1 MYKRQLHARQEGHE
15 LQCAEAHERLGD
27 ASLQNEQPERAP
39 GSTPA
44 ARDLLCTLREGGTLP
59 PHDRR
64 LADVEFY
71 LGVTNLQLGALDEA
85 KAHYRQAAATLRLRR
100 ATLLRASLDEQIAGL
115 EQAVAAG
122 GGAAADA
129 DTNADAEVREISE
142 LVAEIE
148 GRIEELVGHVGG
160 V

>member
-1 MYKRQLHARQEGHE
+1 M
-15 LQCAEAHERLGD
+15 
-27 ASLQNEQPERAP
+27 
-39 GSTPA
+39 
-44 ARDLLCTLREGGTLP
+44 
-59 PHDRR
+59 
-64 LADVEFY
+64 
-71 LGVTNLQLGALDEA
+71 TNLQLGALDEA

-122 GGAAADA
+122 GGGGADA
-129 DTNADAEVREISE
+129 DTDADAEVREISE